1 MEIKYLLTHFWL
13 CNVMGV
19 LELDMEALPVSSV
32 SHVKKERLGIFD
44 WRLEMERFREYTLG
58 SLIHQDRR

>member
-19 LELDMEALPVSSV
+19 LELDTEALPVSSV
-32 SHVKKERLGIFD
+32 SHMSRKKD
-44 WRLEMERFREYTLG
+44 
-58 SLIHQDRR
+58 

>member
-19 LELDMEALPVSSV
+19 LELDIEALPVSSV
-32 SHVKKERLGIFD
+32 SHVKKERLDIFD
-44 WRLEMERFREYTLG
+44 WRG
-58 SLIHQDRR
+58 SVKKQCDSGKFNTSR